1 MSSFTLAWHFLI
13 FGVLPYVVIAVLV
26 LGSLARFVLAPYSW
40 KSQSSEILD
49 KKDIFWGANL
59 FHIGVI
65 FLFCGHCFGLFTPD
79 RVAQRS
85 RPDTA
90 SAPDDGNYLRR
101 SLGNR
106 GDHRSDYSDLAP
118 FNQRACQSGLPSE

>member
-65 FLFCGHCFGLFTPD
+65 SSS
-79 RVAQRS
+79 A
-85 RPDTA
+85 DTA
-90 SAPDDGNYLRR
+90 SVCLRR
-101 SLGNR
+101 
-106 GDHRSDYSDLAP
+106 P
-118 FNQRACQSGLPSE
+118 SGSTQPA

>member
-13 FGVLPYVVIAVLV
+13 FGVLPYVVIAVLI
-26 LGSLARFVLAPYSW
+26 LGSLARFVLAPFSW

-65 FLFCGHCFGLFTPD
+65 FLS
-79 RVAQRS
+79 A
-85 RPDTA
+85 DTA
-90 SAPDDGNYLRR
+90 SVCL
-101 SLGNR
+101 
-106 GDHRSDYSDLAP
+106 HRP
-118 FNQRACQSGLPSE
+118 SGSTLPV